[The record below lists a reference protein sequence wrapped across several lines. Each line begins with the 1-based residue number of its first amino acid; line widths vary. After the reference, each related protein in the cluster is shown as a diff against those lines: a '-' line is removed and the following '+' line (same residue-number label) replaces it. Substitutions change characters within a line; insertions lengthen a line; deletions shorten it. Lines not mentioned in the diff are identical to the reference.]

1 MFSPCGLETTL
12 CIGCLV
18 KSGALLGQAPSL
30 PIDKFTDDYIG
41 GLIRQVAT
49 RLRSTDP
56 RDKKPSTGSGYPDWD
71 YALVQIR
78 RLELDAIR
86 KHLWKVTKK

>member
-1 MFSPCGLETTL
+1 LREINRLEL
-12 CIGCLV
+12 
-18 KSGALLGQAPSL
+18 L
-30 PIDKFTDDYIG
+30 PIEKFTDKYIG

-49 RLRSTDP
+49 RIRSSKP
-56 RDKKPSTGSGYPDWD
+56 ADKRPPKGSGYQSWD

>member
-1 MFSPCGLETTL
+1 MAKRKQTSN
-12 CIGCLV
+12 
-18 KSGALLGQAPSL
+18 ALLKEIDKLASL

-56 RDKKPSTGSGYPDWD
+56 RDKKPSTGSGYRDWD

>member
-1 MFSPCGLETTL
+1 MAKRKQTSN
-12 CIGCLV
+12 
-18 KSGALLGQAPSL
+18 ALLREIDNLDSL
-30 PIDKFTDDYIG
+30 PIDQFTDHYIG

-49 RLRSTDP
+49 RLRSSDP
-56 RDKKPSTGSGYPDWD
+56 KDKAPTKGSGYRDWD

>member
-1 MFSPCGLETTL
+1 MAKRKQTST
-12 CIGCLV
+12 
-18 KSGALLGQAPSL
+18 ALLREIDRLSGL
-30 PIDKFTDDYIG
+30 PIDRFTDSYIG

-49 RLRSTDP
+49 RLRNTNQK
-56 RDKKPSTGSGYPDWD
+56 DKKPPKGSGYRDWD
-71 YALVQIR
+71 YALVEIR

>member
-1 MFSPCGLETTL
+1 MRKRKQTSRKLLEEIDRL
-12 CIGCLV
+12 EL
-18 KSGALLGQAPSL
+18 L
-30 PIDKFTDDYIG
+30 PIEKFTDKYIG

-49 RLRSTDP
+49 RLRSAKLV
-56 RDKKPSTGSGYPDWD
+56 DKRPPKGSGYQSWD

-86 KHLWKVTKK
+86 THLWKILKK